1 MRRAPRTPPFPSSA
15 RPRSPLF
22 CSGADFGLSQPQR
35 GGGRSLRRAK
45 AAALEPDVS
54 PLWASPEALLGEV
67 QRPPSDAFSFASVL
81 WECLAR
87 ALPFAE
93 VPTPWEVNAK
103 VVAGGRPPLDKL
115 EWGDGLADD
124 GSDAQLRQTLDAAWS
139 VDPSARP
146 TVAQMVACVE
156 RIVGARV
163 LVKPTTRERADALRS
178 GAEASRVRRPYEIA
192 FNELDLGAELA
203 RGAFGAVHR
212 ATWRGTTV
220 AVKVQLATTLSDK
233 DLDAYLAELDHTA
246 ALRHPHVVML
256 LAACLELPN
265 LCIVLEFASRGAR
278 ATVGRR

>member
-1 MRRAPRTPPFPSSA
+1 M
-15 RPRSPLF
+15 
-22 CSGADFGLSQPQR
+22 
-35 GGGRSLRRAK
+35 
-45 AAALEPDVS
+45 
-54 PLWASPEALLGEV
+54 

-87 ALPFAE
+87 ALPFSE

-124 GSDAQLRQTLDAAWS
+124 GSDAQLRQTLEAAWS

-178 GAEASRVRRPYEIA
+178 GSSASRVRRPYEIA
-192 FNELDLGAELA
+192 FSELDLGPELA

-265 LCIVLEFASRGAR
+265 LCIVLEFASRGA
-278 ATVGRR
+278 